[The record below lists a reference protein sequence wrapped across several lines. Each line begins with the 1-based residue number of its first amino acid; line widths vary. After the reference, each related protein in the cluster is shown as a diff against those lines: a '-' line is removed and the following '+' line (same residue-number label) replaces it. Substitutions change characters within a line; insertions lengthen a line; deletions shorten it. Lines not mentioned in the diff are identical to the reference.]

1 MTLDLEFILLVSV
14 LFTVVSCE
22 ISDYRKCPSLSVALV
37 QSFILSAILNLVFV
51 SADQRICF
59 YVCSAIIYI
68 GMGYLYVNI
77 QDAMTKLFKKFYVLD
92 IGIFQAATAMAIYKY
107 V

>member
-1 MTLDLEFILLVSV
+1 MTLDLEFLLLASV
-14 LFTVVSCE
+14 LFTIVSCE
-22 ISDYRKCPSLSVALV
+22 MTDFRKCPSITVALV
-37 QSFILSAILNLVFV
+37 QSFILSAILNLAFV

-68 GMGYLYVNI
+68 GTAYLYVNI
-77 QDAMTKLFKKFYVLD
+77 HDCMTKLFEKFYVLD
-92 IGIFQAATAMAIYKY
+92 IGIFQAAVAMAIYKY